1 MDELLEMGQDLKIK
15 HSVSSTSTKYREH
28 QIALHEGTNFFGQIF
43 WGMFYMGSNDQI
55 IQGGN

>member
-1 MDELLEMGQDLKIK
+1 MDQLLEMGKDLKIK

-43 WGMFYMGSNDQI
+43 
-55 IQGGN
+55 GGCFTWY